1 MNVENTLNATV
12 FTQLREDILAG
23 KLKPGER
30 LRTETLRQRYD
41 VGGSP
46 VREAL
51 MRLEAEGFV
60 LLEQNKGFSVA
71 GVSLAHLEDLTASR
85 IEIEAIALRWSV
97 ERGKVDWEV
106 QLIGAMHRL
115 ASVSKGAAG
124 KPYER
129 NTDWMHY
136 HRDFHRALVAGCG
149 SQTLIEIRQR
159 LFDQAERYVALSIS
173 AKGEIRD
180 DVAEHQGI
188 MGAAIDRDVELTL
201 RLNRE
206 HIERTTEKLKHQ
218 YSF

>member
-71 GVSLAHLEDLTASR
+71 GVSLAHL
-85 IEIEAIALRWSV
+85 
-97 ERGKVDWEV
+97 
-106 QLIGAMHRL
+106 
-115 ASVSKGAAG
+115 
-124 KPYER
+124 
-129 NTDWMHY
+129 
-136 HRDFHRALVAGCG
+136 
-149 SQTLIEIRQR
+149 
-159 LFDQAERYVALSIS
+159 
-173 AKGEIRD
+173 
-180 DVAEHQGI
+180 
-188 MGAAIDRDVELTL
+188 
-201 RLNRE
+201 
-206 HIERTTEKLKHQ
+206 
-218 YSF
+218 